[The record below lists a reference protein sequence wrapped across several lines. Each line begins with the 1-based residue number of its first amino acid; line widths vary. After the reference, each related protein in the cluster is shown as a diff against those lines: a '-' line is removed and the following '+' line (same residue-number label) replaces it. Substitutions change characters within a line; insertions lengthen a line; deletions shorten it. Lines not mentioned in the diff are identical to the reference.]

1 MTSYALSNF
10 FIQQLEENTSKYF
23 WIIMEFQ
30 MTLISVFTQF
40 FLFTFFSKRVLFL
53 LLKMS
58 LKKQIH
64 WGPTLESITNLRSYE
79 GEFIILVENIPDK
92 EGEDWLQQ
100 RSRAMGMQRQRV
112 KVLWDRLLM
121 LVKIK
126 EQKSFEEKKK
136 CFPMEMKREETNV
149 CKTSAMVTWLPF
161 WVMPGRAPFSA
172 AGRPSG
178 RWSWARLALC

>member
-126 EQKSFEEKKK
+126 EQKSFEEKKNAFLWK
-136 CFPMEMKREETNV
+136 WREKKQMYV
-149 CKTSAMVTWLPF
+149 KLVQWS
-161 WVMPGRAPFSA
+161 PGCHFEWCQEGLRLVQQAAPV
-172 AGRPSG
+172 AGGVEPG
-178 RWSWARLALC
+178 